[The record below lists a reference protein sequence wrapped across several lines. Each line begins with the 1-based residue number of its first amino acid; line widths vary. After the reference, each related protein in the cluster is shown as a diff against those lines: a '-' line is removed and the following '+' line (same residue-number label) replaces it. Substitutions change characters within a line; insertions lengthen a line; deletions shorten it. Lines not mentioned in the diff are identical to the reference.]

1 MRADPGEK
9 LTATATRGVRVTA
22 VGQAMRMGVQVAS
35 IVVLARLLTPEDYG
49 VMAMAMVVVIL
60 AEVVRD
66 FGLASA
72 AVQART
78 LSRGQR
84 SNLFW
89 ANTGIGALLTV
100 SFLAAAPLIAN
111 VFDEPR
117 LLGLCQLLSLTF
129 LLNGMSAQYVA
140 DLARRL
146 RFRASVVVSVG
157 SQAFGLGCGV
167 VAAVMGAEH
176 LALGLVSV
184 SSSAAALLLARIS
197 CDWWPGLP
205 RRGVPMRGFFRFGGG
220 MLGAQLLGAASY
232 QAHSVVLGTTLGAA
246 QLGAYSR
253 AYQLIH
259 LPLNQL
265 QAPATRVA
273 LPVLSRVQ
281 DESLRFLAAVRRGQT
296 ALLHVTAMVV
306 LAPASVAPVLLPLLL
321 GEQWTGISTP
331 FRILALAG
339 VANMGAYVCYWVYLA
354 KGLTGSYFRFSLW
367 ARPFVIAAVVLGGT
381 GGVIGVAAAFSA
393 TSLVLWPLN
402 YWWLARSATLPV
414 WELFRNAVR
423 VVSVHVVVA
432 AGAAAAIAVVGGPD
446 VVRLGVG
453 VATLMAGYVLVTVAS
468 KSVRADLGSLWEI
481 AASRRRRAG
490 SMTAPERQSS
500 ESREDVVSPCS

>member
-1 MRADPGEK
+1 
-9 LTATATRGVRVTA
+9 
-22 VGQAMRMGVQVAS
+22 
-35 IVVLARLLTPEDYG
+35 VV
-49 VMAMAMVVVIL
+49 L

-78 LSRGQR
+78 LSEEQR

-89 ANTGIGALLTV
+89 ANTAIGSVLTAA
-100 SFLAAAPLIAN
+100 FLAAAPAVAS
-111 VFDEPR
+111 VFSEPR
-117 LLGLCQLLSLTF
+117 LVGLCQLLALTF

-140 DLARRL
+140 DLARNL
-146 RFRASVVVSVG
+146 RFRASVLVNVG
-157 SQAFGLGCGV
+157 SQVAGLGCGV

-184 SSSAAALLLARIS
+184 SSSGAALVLARAC
-197 CDWWPGLP
+197 CDWWPGVP

-246 QLGAYSR
+246 QLGSYSR

-281 DESLRFLAAVRRGQT
+281 DEPMRFLAAIRRGQT
-296 ALLHVTAMVV
+296 ALLHVPAMVV
-306 LAPASVAPVLLPLLL
+306 LAPAAVAPVLLPLLL
-321 GEQWTGISTP
+321 GEQWSGISTP
-331 FRILALAG
+331 FRILAAAG

-367 ARPFVIAAVVLGGT
+367 ARPCVILAVVLGGS
-381 GGVIGVAAAFSA
+381 GGVVGVAAAFSL
-393 TSLVLWPLN
+393 TSMVLWPLN
-402 YWWLARSATLPV
+402 YWWLARTVSLPV
-414 WELFRNAVR
+414 WGLFRNAVR
-423 VVSVHVVVA
+423 VVSVHTTVA
-432 AGAAAAIAVVGGPD
+432 VTAGLVLAVVEGPD
-446 VVRLGVG
+446 WMRLGVG
-453 VATLMAGYVLVTVAS
+453 ILALLVGYALVVTAS
-468 KSVRADLGSLWEI
+468 RSVRVDLAALWEL
-481 AASRRRRAG
+481 AGARRRRRAG
-490 SMTAPERQSS
+490 APRPGDSSDRPQDEPRQ
-500 ESREDVVSPCS
+500 DLVTPCS